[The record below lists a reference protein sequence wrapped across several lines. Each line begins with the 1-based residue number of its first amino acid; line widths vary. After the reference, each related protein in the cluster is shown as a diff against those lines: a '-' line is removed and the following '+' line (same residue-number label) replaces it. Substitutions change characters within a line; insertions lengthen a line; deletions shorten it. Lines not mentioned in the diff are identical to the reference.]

1 MQTENLA
8 LTLVLFLAGMALTIK
23 GGDFFVDAASWIAER
38 SGIPKLII
46 GATIVSLA
54 TTMPEM
60 LVSVM
65 AAAQGKVDMSIGN
78 AVGSV
83 TVNLGLILAL
93 AVIFMPGVIRRRD
106 YLLKSILMLL
116 ASAIIVLCGMRG
128 SVSVAMCVVLLVI
141 FAVYLWENVRTAC
154 HTVRLNGHQ
163 PDAEV
168 VCAETAGK
176 KVVLL
181 NVVKFIGGAAGIV
194 VGAQLLV
201 NSGSTLAR
209 LAGISERVIGVTL
222 VAVGTS
228 LPELITTITA
238 ISKKQSELSV
248 GNILGANILDLSLIM
263 PLASIIS
270 GKPLP
275 VSATMAEIDLPACLI
290 VGFIATIPAL
300 IGKRFARW
308 QGAVL
313 LCVYMGYLVLTC
325 TR

>member
-1 MQTENLA
+1 M
-8 LTLVLFLAGMALTIK
+8 VLTIK

-54 TTMPEM
+54 TTLPEM

-83 TVNLGLILAL
+83 TANLGLIMAL
-93 AVIFMPGVIRRRD
+93 AVIFMPGVIRRKD

-116 ASAIIVLCGMRG
+116 ASAIIVVCGLRG
-128 SVSVAMCVVLLVI
+128 SVSVAMCMVLLVI
-141 FAVYLWENVRTAC
+141 FAVYLWENVREAC
-154 HTVRLNGHQ
+154 HTIRLNGQQ
-163 PDAEV
+163 PDAKSAA
-168 VCAETAGK
+168 AEAAGK

-181 NVVKFIGGAAGIV
+181 NVVKFIGGAAAI
-194 VGAQLLV
+194 
-201 NSGSTLAR
+201 
-209 LAGISERVIGVTL
+209 VIGVTL

-248 GNILGANILDLSLIM
+248 GNILGANILDLTLIM
-263 PLASIIS
+263 PLSSLIS

-275 VSATMAEIDLPACLI
+275 VSATMAAIDLPACLL

-300 IGKRFARW
+300 VSKRFARW
-308 QGAVL
+308 QGVVL
-313 LCVYMGYLVLTC
+313 LAVYAGYVVLTC
-325 TR
+325 TK

>member
-1 MQTENLA
+1 MQTDNLS
-8 LTLVLFLAGMALTIK
+8 LTVFLFLVGMVLTIK

-65 AAAQGKVDMSIGN
+65 AAVQGKVDMSIGN

-83 TVNLGLILAL
+83 TANLGLIMAL
-93 AVIFMPGVIRRRD
+93 AVVFMPGVIRRKD
-106 YLLKSILMLL
+106 YLLKSILMLA
-116 ASAIIVLCGMRG
+116 ASAIIVLCGLTG
-128 SVSVAMCVVLLVI
+128 SVSVAMCAVLLVI
-141 FAVYLWENVRTAC
+141 FAVYLWDNVHEAHRTI
-154 HTVRLNGHQ
+154 RLNGQQ
-163 PDAEV
+163 PDRA
-168 VCAETAGK
+168 AAAQETGRR
-176 KVVLL
+176 VVLV
-181 NVVKFIGGAAGIV
+181 NIAKFVGGAAAIV
-194 VGAQLLV
+194 LGAQLLV
-201 NSGSTLAR
+201 DNGSTLAR

-222 VAVGTS
+222 VAIGTS

-248 GNILGANILDLSLIM
+248 GNILGANILDLTLIM
-263 PLASIIS
+263 PLSSLIS

-275 VSATMAEIDLPACLI
+275 VSQTMAAIDLPACLL
-290 VGFIATIPAL
+290 VGLIATIPAL

-313 LCVYMGYLVLTC
+313 LVVYAGYVVLTC

>member
-1 MQTENLA
+1 MQTDNLA
-8 LTLVLFLAGMALTIK
+8 LTVFLFLVGMVLTIK

-65 AAAQGKVDMSIGN
+65 AAVQGKVDMSIGN

-83 TVNLGLILAL
+83 TANLGLIMAL
-93 AVIFMPGVIRRRD
+93 AVVFMPGVIRRKD
-106 YLLKSILMLL
+106 YLLKSILMLA
-116 ASAIIVLCGMRG
+116 ASAIIVLCGLTG
-128 SVSVAMCVVLLVI
+128 SVSVAMCAVLLVI
-141 FAVYLWENVRTAC
+141 FAVYLWDNVHEAHRTI
-154 HTVRLNGHQ
+154 RLNGQQ
-163 PDAEV
+163 PDRA
-168 VCAETAGK
+168 AAAQETGRR
-176 KVVLL
+176 VVLV
-181 NVVKFIGGAAGIV
+181 NIAKFVGGAAAIV
-194 VGAQLLV
+194 LGAQLLV
-201 NSGSTLAR
+201 DNGSTLAR

-222 VAVGTS
+222 VAIGTS

-248 GNILGANILDLSLIM
+248 GNILGANILDLTLIM
-263 PLASIIS
+263 PLSSLIS

-275 VSATMAEIDLPACLI
+275 VSQTMAAIDLPACLL
-290 VGFIATIPAL
+290 VGLIATIPAL
-300 IGKRFARW
+300 ISKRFARW

-313 LCVYMGYLVLTC
+313 LVVYAGYVVLTC

>member
-1 MQTENLA
+1 MQTDNLA
-8 LTLVLFLAGMALTIK
+8 LTVFLFLVGMVLTIK

-65 AAAQGKVDMSIGN
+65 AAVQGKVDMSIGN

-83 TVNLGLILAL
+83 TANLGLIMAL
-93 AVIFMPGVIRRRD
+93 AVVFMPGVIRRKD
-106 YLLKSILMLL
+106 YLLKSILMLA
-116 ASAIIVLCGMRG
+116 ASAIIVLCGLTG
-128 SVSVAMCVVLLVI
+128 SVSVAMCAVLLVI
-141 FAVYLWENVRTAC
+141 FAVYLWDNVHEAHRTI
-154 HTVRLNGHQ
+154 RLNGQQ
-163 PDAEV
+163 PDRA
-168 VCAETAGK
+168 AAAQETGRR
-176 KVVLL
+176 VVLV
-181 NVVKFIGGAAGIV
+181 NIAKFVGGVAAIV
-194 VGAQLLV
+194 LGAQLLV
-201 NSGSTLAR
+201 DNGSTLAR

-222 VAVGTS
+222 VAIGTS

-248 GNILGANILDLSLIM
+248 GNILGANILDLTLIM
-263 PLASIIS
+263 PLSSLIS

-275 VSATMAEIDLPACLI
+275 VSQTMAAIDLPACLL
-290 VGFIATIPAL
+290 VGLIATIPAL

-313 LCVYMGYLVLTC
+313 LAVYAGYVVLTC

>member
-1 MQTENLA
+1 MQTDNLA
-8 LTLVLFLAGMALTIK
+8 LTVFLFLVGMVLTIK

-65 AAAQGKVDMSIGN
+65 AAVQGKVDMSIGN

-83 TVNLGLILAL
+83 TANLGLIMAL
-93 AVIFMPGVIRRRD
+93 AVVFMPGVIRRKD
-106 YLLKSILMLL
+106 YLLKSILMLA
-116 ASAIIVLCGMRG
+116 ASAIIVLCGLTG
-128 SVSVAMCVVLLVI
+128 SVSVAMCAVLLVI
-141 FAVYLWENVRTAC
+141 FAVYLWDNVHEAHRTI
-154 HTVRLNGHQ
+154 RLNGQQ
-163 PDAEV
+163 PDRA
-168 VCAETAGK
+168 AAAQETGRR
-176 KVVLL
+176 VVLV
-181 NVVKFIGGAAGIV
+181 NIAKFVGGAAAIV
-194 VGAQLLV
+194 LGAQLLV
-201 NSGSTLAR
+201 DNGSTLAR

-222 VAVGTS
+222 VAIGTS

-248 GNILGANILDLSLIM
+248 GNILGANILDLTLIM
-263 PLASIIS
+263 PLSSLIS

-275 VSATMAEIDLPACLI
+275 VSATMAAIDLPACLL
-290 VGFIATIPAL
+290 VGLIATIPAL
-300 IGKRFARW
+300 VGKRFARW

-313 LCVYMGYLVLTC
+313 LVVYAGYVVLTC